1 MARILITDD
10 DAYMLRILAMWLG
23 HNGHQVVEARN
34 GKLATK
40 ILENE
45 SIDLIVSDINMP
57 EMSGVE
63 LAEWVRHERGLN
75 TPMILLSS
83 RCDQMQLSEK
93 LGLPGISV
101 HPKPFSPS
109 RLMAQ
114 IDVALADPSAGI
126 NTATVG
132 ETPDDNKTAAVD
144 HANRHGLLAHASGT
158 TGHATGMALPTVE
171 ATEGPTAEFGPA
183 VPTE

>member
-23 HNGHQVVEARN
+23 HNGHQVVEACN

-40 ILENE
+40 ILERE

-63 LAEWVRHERGLN
+63 LAHWLRREQGLN

-83 RCDQMQLSEK
+83 RCDQMQIADELRP
-93 LGLPGISV
+93 LGISI

-114 IDVALADPSAGI
+114 IELALTDRPDTNDSQAADPASREAASAAEGI
-126 NTATVG
+126 
-132 ETPDDNKTAAVD
+132 
-144 HANRHGLLAHASGT
+144 R
-158 TGHATGMALPTVE
+158 
-171 ATEGPTAEFGPA
+171 
-183 VPTE
+183 

>member
-83 RCDQMQLSEK
+83 RCDQLQLSEK
-93 LGLPGISV
+93 LGLLGISI

-114 IDVALADPSAGI
+114 IDVALADQPDAS
-126 NTATVG
+126 NSQATDPAPT
-132 ETPDDNKTAAVD
+132 EAA
-144 HANRHGLLAHASGT
+144 S
-158 TGHATGMALPTVE
+158 
-171 ATEGPTAEFGPA
+171 ATEGTC
-183 VPTE
+183 

>member
-40 ILENE
+40 ILERE

-83 RCDQMQLSEK
+83 RCDQLQLSEK
-93 LGLPGISV
+93 LGLLGISI

-114 IDVALADPSAGI
+114 IDVALADQPDAS
-126 NTATVG
+126 NSQATDPAPT
-132 ETPDDNKTAAVD
+132 EAA
-144 HANRHGLLAHASGT
+144 S
-158 TGHATGMALPTVE
+158 
-171 ATEGPTAEFGPA
+171 ATEGTC
-183 VPTE
+183 